1 MRTTLLLLAAAV
13 LLVGCATEAAPPPVA
28 GAPPDDPGV
37 LQAVLLENE
46 PEVFGGLW
54 IEHDP
59 EYRVVIQVTGDA
71 RRIYRRYV
79 KGTALE
85 GVADVRRV
93 DSTWAELEQAQAS
106 TMRTLA
112 EIGSS
117 ASTSIDVR
125 ENCVTVYASDE
136 EALRTKLTASG
147 ASLPDAVCVVAV
159 GPYAQAPALDLPLGV
174 AFPRQDPPEG
184 LLAEMEALLYGRLVS
199 EEGCLRIVADDGTA
213 YLVIWPY
220 DYTVALENGDRV
232 AVLDGSGTTVARVGD
247 LVRMGGGTSPSIASP
262 TVRDA
267 MGDCEGPLWIASH
280 EIQGLSLES
289 LSEDPDIAPLLADL
303 DRAGVVRG
311 DAEESRAALLYPEP
325 GIAYALGEAGWLHLH
340 RYPSVAIA
348 EVRAASIA
356 QDARN
361 AIIDWVAPP
370 GFYRCGRVMALYLG
384 VDDGVKDVLLSRCTL
399 VVEPY

>member
-59 EYRVVIQVTGDA
+59 EYRVVIQVTRDA

-93 DSTWAELEQAQAS
+93 DLTWVELEQAQAL
-106 TMRTLA
+106 TMRTLT

-125 ENCVTVYASDE
+125 ENCVAVYASDE
-136 EALRTKLTASG
+136 GALRTKLTASG

-184 LLAEMEALLYGRLVS
+184 LLAEMEALLYGRLVL
-199 EEGCLRIVADDGTA
+199 EEGCLRILADDGSG

-232 AVLDGSGTTVARVGD
+232 AVIDGSGTTVARVGD

-370 GFYRCGRVMALYLG
+370 GFYRCGRVIALYLG
-384 VDDGVKDVLLSRCTL
+384 VDDGVKHVLLSRCTL
-399 VVEPY
+399 VVEP